1 MVQQTWRHIVRGFS
15 TLSGQRTRLWHYL
28 LFLLHS
34 CKEIPLNGEI
44 CSTLCKREAERKVNQ
59 SGKRAKHVTQHT
71 CPVTFATVPRV
82 LPACCKPIKPHAFC
96 GIDCQQV
103 RRRFDVISGIFFF
116 YRESPMTQNY
126 ARGKRKIDKKIRYND
141 CKVTWQDLVI
151 SKGKIPLIRIPWQ
164 SAIFEHVHF
173 SRLDNFA

>member
-1 MVQQTWRHIVRGFS
+1 MVKSVRPFV
-15 TLSGQRTRLWHYL
+15 
-28 LFLLHS
+28 
-34 CKEIPLNGEI
+34 KE
-44 CSTLCKREAERKVNQ
+44 KQKKKVNQ

-116 YRESPMTQNY
+116 YRESPMTQNN
-126 ARGKRKIDKKIRYND
+126 ARGKRKINKKIRYND
-141 CKVTWQDLVI
+141 CKVT
-151 SKGKIPLIRIPWQ
+151 
-164 SAIFEHVHF
+164 
-173 SRLDNFA
+173 